1 VLKPGPCP
9 VFAALGDPKRQW
21 FIECLRDG
29 DVTLSEFMGIFP
41 ITLPTVLHHLRVLEK
56 SGLVRSEK
64 RRTVR
69 TYSLRP
75 EGFEEAE
82 KWLRRMRCSG
92 GPPAR
97 LR

>member
-1 VLKPGPCP
+1 M
-9 VFAALGDPKRQW
+9 FAALGDPKRQW

-64 RRTVR
+64 HRTVR